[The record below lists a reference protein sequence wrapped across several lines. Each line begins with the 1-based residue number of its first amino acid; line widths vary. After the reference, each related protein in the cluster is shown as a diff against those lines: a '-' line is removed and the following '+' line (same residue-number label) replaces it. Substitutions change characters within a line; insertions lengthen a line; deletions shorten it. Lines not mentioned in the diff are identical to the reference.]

1 MKIILKRS
9 DDMGISK
16 GFTFY
21 ICVCCF
27 INYAI
32 CLSLGNES
40 LPHVRNPALIL
51 VVGLFSI

>member
-1 MKIILKRS
+1 
-9 DDMGISK
+9 MGISK

-21 ICVCCF
+21 TYICCF

-40 LPHVRNPALIL
+40 LPHVRNPALII